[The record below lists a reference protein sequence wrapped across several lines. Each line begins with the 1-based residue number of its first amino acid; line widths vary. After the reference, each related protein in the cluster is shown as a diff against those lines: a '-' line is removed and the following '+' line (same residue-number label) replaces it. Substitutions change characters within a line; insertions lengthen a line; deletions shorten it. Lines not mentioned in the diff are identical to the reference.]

1 MKDKIMA
8 LDLGS
13 TGIKV
18 AIFDKEAKILGSKY
32 GEYKT

>member
-18 AIFDKEAKILGSKY
+18 ALFDSKANILGSKY
-32 GEYKT
+32 GE